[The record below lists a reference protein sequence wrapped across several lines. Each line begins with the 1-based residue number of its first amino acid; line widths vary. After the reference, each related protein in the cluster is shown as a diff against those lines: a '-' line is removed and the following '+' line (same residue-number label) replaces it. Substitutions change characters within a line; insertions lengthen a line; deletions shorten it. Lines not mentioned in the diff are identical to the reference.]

1 MVIIPQMLSEMVF
14 SSEAVGSSPFFAMST
29 RKFLDDRPVILS
41 VAAQH
46 VKPRKGCVAFCT
58 LIGIMAS
65 LACVIIDTKVT
76 RERGFTLVAEV
87 PVGFAV
93 SVDKARRCCSHFTL
107 VACIHSAKIS
117 KRNFVTLRFLLLL
130 CGIMVLRNLLCHLVV
145 GCFVK
150 ATSLVLKFS
159 NEISRRTTGYSPI
172 GRVNVVQRLCNTIIV
187 NKTTQWFHVQIIER
201 IKGDQIISRSNRCIK
216 FCTACF
222 YQGLEHIEPWRIYR
236 RLKSML
242 LIVEC
247 LIEKSGVVVKIRLG
261 VQFKKPTPFL
271 LASLFFFTHQGLDAS
286 F

>member
-1 MVIIPQMLSEMVF
+1 
-14 SSEAVGSSPFFAMST
+14 
-29 RKFLDDRPVILS
+29 
-41 VAAQH
+41 
-46 VKPRKGCVAFCT
+46 
-58 LIGIMAS
+58 MAS
-65 LACVIIDTKVT
+65 LACMIIDIKVIP
-76 RERGFTLVAEV
+76 EWGFTLVAEV

-93 SVDKARRCCSHFTL
+93 TLDEDKRCCSHFTL

-117 KRNFVTLRFLLLL
+117 ERNFVTLGFLLLL

-201 IKGDQIISRSNRCIK
+201 IKGDQIISRSNRCIN

-222 YQGLEHIEPWRIYR
+222 YQGLEHIETWRKYR
-236 RLKSML
+236 
-242 LIVEC
+242 
-247 LIEKSGVVVKIRLG
+247 
-261 VQFKKPTPFL
+261 
-271 LASLFFFTHQGLDAS
+271 
-286 F
+286 